1 MKNEILRKYIEDMN
15 FEEVNA
21 NFIKIEQ
28 IEKLE
33 SKKGIVCPTNT
44 TDLWIS
50 RNLSVIDVI
59 GIPTVM
65 ESTSEYMILDSF
77 GVLIWSGDA
86 AEIVGYIQ
94 GFIEEKEL

>member
-1 MKNEILRKYIEDMN
+1 MNNEMLRKYIEDMN

-21 NFIKIEQ
+21 NSIKIEQ

-33 SKKGIVCPTNT
+33 SKNGIVCPTNT

-86 AEIVGYIQ
+86 AGIVGYVQ
-94 GFIEEKEL
+94 GFIEEKEF

>member
-1 MKNEILRKYIEDMN
+1 MKNEMLRKYIEDMN

-21 NFIKIEQ
+21 NSIKIEQ

-59 GIPTVM
+59 GIPTVI
-65 ESTSEYMILDSF
+65 ENTSEYIILDSF

-86 AEIVGYIQ
+86 TEIFGYIQ
-94 GFIEEKEL
+94 GFI

>member
-21 NFIKIEQ
+21 SSIKIEQ
-28 IEKLE
+28 IKKLE

-44 TDLWIS
+44 TDLWVS

-86 AEIVGYIQ
+86 AEIFGYIQ